1 MPDDFQTEDY
11 PQPDDTFEIENLE
24 TLKVMADPQ
33 RLRIMEELLEGPRTV
48 KQIAAALDTTPTKLY
63 YHINL
68 MEEHGLIRVVS
79 TRVVSGIIEKLY
91 HVRAYSYPMNK
102 SLLSLAESSQE
113 EGFPAIIS
121 GVLDHTAEEIK
132 RGIRS
137 GIIDLK
143 SASEEHRTFILL
155 RTLSKLS
162 PDKAH
167 DFINRFEALM
177 TEFNDCDEDEEHD
190 PNARVYGLMVA
201 CYPTHHTSLPAKSK
215 KEDKEEK
222 SNG

>member
-1 MPDDFQTEDY
+1 MPDDFQIEDY
-11 PQPDDTFEIENLE
+11 PKPDDTFEIENLE
-24 TLKVMADPQ
+24 TLKVMAEPQ
-33 RLRIMEELLEGPRTV
+33 RLRIMEEMLEGPRTV
-48 KQIAAALDTTPTKLY
+48 KQLAAALDTPPTKLY

-102 SLLSLAESSQE
+102 SLLTLAESSQE
-113 EGFPAIIS
+113 GGFPAVIS

-143 SASEEHRTFILL
+143 SHDKEHRTFMLL
-155 RTLSKLS
+155 RTLSKMA

-177 TEFNDCDEDEEHD
+177 TEFNDCDDEAHD
-190 PNARVYGLMVA
+190 PDARVYGLMVA
-201 CYPTHHTSLPAKSK
+201 CYPTHHTSLPTKPK
-215 KEDKEEK
+215 KEEEKEEK
-222 SNG
+222 GNG